1 MEMKCKNCQCFHQAH
16 NVGSGEM
23 GTCGMN
29 GTLTVHNREDLCDCN
44 HFVVLPKKEKIART
58 IEKLLKPWVRERDAM
73 FVRSMELVAHI
84 GQLFENGEFKVF
96 DAVKSASEMKG
107 LVFFGKDTL
116 HKIDRVWT
124 YQCPW
129 DEDREQFIAITAD
142 GKLVTNLWNNHFSCK
157 AVFETFFVDIE
168 SNFDDCMNVIDR
180 IRENCIMKTKTNSV
194 IETEEHKCVSDKKEE
209 WREAALKHPINK
221 EDDEAI
227 HNIPWAMETFLGT
240 N

>member
-1 MEMKCKNCQCFHQAH
+1 
-16 NVGSGEM
+16 M

-157 AVFETFFVDIE
+157 AEFETFFVDIE

-180 IRENCIMKTKTNSV
+180 IRENCIMKTKTTSV
-194 IETEEHKCVSDKKEE
+194 IETEEHKCVSDKKGE

>member
-16 NVGSGEM
+16 TVGSGEM

-58 IEKLLKPWVRERDAM
+58 IEKLLKSWVRERDAM

-124 YQCPW
+124 YHCPW
-129 DEDREQFIAITAD
+129 NEDREQFIAISAD
-142 GKLVTNLWNNHFSCK
+142 GKLVTNTWSDEG
-157 AVFETFFVDIE
+157 AVTSFVDIE

-209 WREAALKHPINK
+209 WRESALKHPINK